1 MLRVLLSLL
10 AAMSMSLSAMTVRAD
25 DPPSAV
31 GSVLNLLKSGKVP
44 AERLEPVLE
53 IVCSRGNEHDLAYA
67 YSQALQDHVLPLALR
82 VSVLERLAEAARN
95 RKVIPAG
102 DLSGIASLLAADEA
116 ALQASAI
123 DLAGEWKTPAA
134 TRALADLAAD
144 PETSGVL
151 RDAALEAL
159 VRIDTATA
167 RRTIDALTA
176 EERPAGVRAAGI
188 AALARFDVER
198 AAALAVGALDDAQPD
213 DVARLMTAFLERQN
227 GPAALAAALSESP
240 PPVDIAKLALR
251 QMYSVGRSDA
261 DLSQVLEE
269 AAGIAGDIP
278 APTAEE
284 LAALIAEVE
293 TQGDAARGEEVF
305 RRADLSCLKC
315 HAVSQ
320 AGGQIGPDLSP
331 LGASSPVD
339 YIIKSIYEPDAQ
351 IKEAFVTKV
360 VLTSDGFAVQ
370 GIVADRTADTLVLK
384 DADGKLQE
392 VPLSDIEDE
401 IEGKSLM
408 PKGLVKFMTHA
419 ELVDLVRFLSELG
432 KPGEYA
438 IRTGQ
443 RMQRWRVLADPSAEL
458 LEGPPNET
466 TFEDQVLLSGVW
478 RPAYARV
485 NGELPLDELAQSGGV
500 SVVYVRG
507 EFNVTAAGPIQFQV
521 DAPPGTVLWI
531 DSEQMNSVDAPVAQL
546 SEGRHAATLRIDAPE
561 FSGHSVRLEL
571 VKPNGSTAEFH
582 VVDGR

>member
-1 MLRVLLSLL
+1 MLRVLPLLL
-10 AAMSMSLSAMTVRAD
+10 AAMSVGLAAITVRGD

-67 YSQALQDHVLPLALR
+67 YAQALQDDVFPAALR
-82 VSVLERLAEAARN
+82 VSVLEKLAEAARN

-102 DLSGIASLLAADEA
+102 DLSGIATLLAADEA
-116 ALQASAI
+116 VLQTAAVE
-123 DLAGEWKTPAA
+123 LAGEWKAQAA
-134 TRALADLAAD
+134 APALAELAAN
-144 PETSGVL
+144 PETPGAL

-159 VRIDTATA
+159 VRMDTATA
-167 RRTIDALTA
+167 RQTIDALTS
-176 EERPAGVRAAGI
+176 EDRPIGVRAAGI

-198 AAALAVGALDDAQPD
+198 AASLAASALADAQPD

-227 GPAALAAALSESP
+227 GPAALAAALAASP

-278 APTAEE
+278 PPTAEE
-284 LAALIAEVE
+284 LAVLITEVE
-293 TQGDAARGEEVF
+293 THGDAARGEEVF
-305 RRADLSCLKC
+305 RRADLSCQKC

-392 VPLSDIEDE
+392 VPLSDIDDE

-466 TFEDQVLLSGVW
+466 TFESQVLLSGVW

-485 NGELPLDELAQSGGV
+485 NGELPLDELVPSGGQPV
-500 SVVYVRG
+500 LYVQG
-507 EFNVTAAGPIQFQV
+507 EFNVTAAGAIQFQV

-531 DSEQMNSVDAPVAQL
+531 DSEEQNTVDAPVVELAA
-546 SEGRHAATLRIDAPE
+546 GRHTATLRIDTAE
-561 FSGHSVRLEL
+561 HAGQSVRLEL
-571 VKPNGSTAEFH
+571 VKPNGSTAEFN
-582 VVDGR
+582 VVDGQ

>member
-1 MLRVLLSLL
+1 MLRVLPLLL
-10 AAMSMSLSAMTVRAD
+10 AAMLVGLAAITARGD

-44 AERLEPVLE
+44 AERLQPVLE
-53 IVCSRGNEHDLAYA
+53 IVCSRGNEHDLAFAYA
-67 YSQALQDHVLPLALR
+67 QALEEDVYPTSLR
-82 VSVLERLAEAARN
+82 VTVLEKLAAAARN

-102 DLSGIASLLAADEA
+102 DLSGIATLLAADA
-116 ALQASAI
+116 AGLQIAAVE
-123 DLAGEWKTPAA
+123 LAGEWKAA
-134 TRALADLAAD
+134 AAAPALAELAAN
-144 PETSGVL
+144 PETSGAL
-151 RDAALEAL
+151 RDAALAAL
-159 VRIDTATA
+159 VRIDAEAA
-167 RRTIDALTA
+167 RKTIDSLTTA
-176 EERPAGVRAAGI
+176 DRPAGVRAAGI
-188 AALARFDVER
+188 AALARFDVDR
-198 AAALAVGALDDAQPD
+198 AAALAAAALNEAQPD
-213 DVARLMTAFLERQN
+213 DVARLMTAFLDRQN
-227 GPAALAAALSESP
+227 GPGALAAALAESP
-240 PPVDIAKLALR
+240 PPVDVAKLALR

-278 APTAEE
+278 TPTTEE
-284 LAALIAEVE
+284 LAALITEVE
-293 TQGDAARGEEVF
+293 TQGDAARGEDVF
-305 RRADLSCLKC
+305 RRSDLSCLKC

-339 YIIKSIYEPDAQ
+339 YIISSIYEPDAQ
-351 IKEAFVTKV
+351 IKEAFVTKI

-443 RMQRWRVLADPSAEL
+443 RMQRWRVLADPSPEL
-458 LEGPPNET
+458 LDGPPNET
-466 TFEDQVLLSGVW
+466 TFENQVLLSGVW

-485 NGELPLDELAQSGGV
+485 NGELPLDELAQSGGPPV
-500 SVVYVRG
+500 LYVQG
-507 EFNVTAAGPIQFQV
+507 EFNVTAAGAIRFKV
-521 DAPPGTVLWI
+521 DAPPGSVLWI
-531 DSEQMNSVDAPVAQL
+531 DSEQMNSVDAPVVEL
-546 SEGRHAATLRIDAPE
+546 PEGRHAATLRIDTAAQA
-561 FSGHSVRLEL
+561 GQSVRLEL
-571 VKPNGSTAEFH
+571 ARPSGSTAEFN
-582 VVDGR
+582 VVDGQ

>member
-1 MLRVLLSLL
+1 MSRVLPLL
-10 AAMSMSLSAMTVRAD
+10 LVVALSAVTARAD

-44 AERLEPVLE
+44 AERLEPVLD
-53 IVCSRGNEHDLAYA
+53 IVCSRGNEHDLAYVYAQVLDEDA
-67 YSQALQDHVLPLALR
+67 YPSPLR
-82 VSVLERLAEAARN
+82 VQVLEKLATAARN
-95 RKVIPAG
+95 RKVVPAG
-102 DLSGIASLLAADEA
+102 DLGGIASLVIAESPE
-116 ALQASAI
+116 LQAAAV
-123 DLAGEWKTPAA
+123 DLAGEWKVEAA
-134 TRALADLAAD
+134 VPALAELAASA
-144 PETSGVL
+144 ETGGDL
-151 RDAALEAL
+151 RDAALDAL
-159 VRIDTATA
+159 VRIDATVA
-167 RRTIDALTA
+167 RTTIDSLTSENQPFA
-176 EERPAGVRAAGI
+176 VRVAGV
-188 AALARFDVER
+188 AALARFEVER
-198 AAALAVGALDDAQPD
+198 AAALAAELLAQAEAEDDISP
-213 DVARLMTAFLERQN
+213 VVSAFLERQN
-227 GPAALAAALSESP
+227 GPAALAGALQESP
-240 PPVDIAKLALR
+240 PPVDVAKLALR

-261 DLSQVLEE
+261 ELSQVLEA

-278 APTAEE
+278 PPTAEE

-293 TQGDAARGEEVF
+293 THGDAARGEEVF

-384 DADGKLQE
+384 DAEGKLQE

-438 IRTGQ
+438 IRTTQ
-443 RMQRWRVLADPSAEL
+443 RMQRWRVLASPSAEL
-458 LEGPPNET
+458 LAGPPNET
-466 TFEDQVLLSGVW
+466 TFEDQVLLSGTW

-485 NGELPLDELAQSGGV
+485 NGELPLDELVQATGQSV
-500 SVVYVRG
+500 LYVQG
-507 EFNVTAAGPIQFQV
+507 ELNVTAAGTVQFRW
-521 DAPPGTVLWI
+521 DAPPGSVMWI
-531 DSEQMNSVDAPVAQL
+531 DSEEVSGPDAVVEL
-546 SEGRHAATLRIDAPE
+546 SAGRHAATLRVETAE
-561 FSGHSVRLEL
+561 NAGQSVRLEL
-571 VKPNGSTAEFH
+571 IKPTGSSAEFN
-582 VVDGR
+582 VVDGQ